1 MTNKFSLFCQKHL
14 LVLLCFAFVTTSL
27 SWADEKKTQWPAEIS
42 NKERIHVYKKINPAL
57 KKMRAEKRKVSVG
70 VFGGKLY
77 RGDVIKVGKTKFTIV
92 DYKGK
97 QHTIK
102 YNKIRT
108 SYLSKIIPSK
118 QQDGMVL
125 HSFGLISLH
134 EGEKKFAKIYFDR
147 AIKQKYSKSKEYASR
162 VADDLDSQREEFLAL
177 KEKEKQDELEAKEKA
192 REEKKQSRLAKER
205 SRIPNIKSLGSS
217 ELDVKANSFPGK
229 YTIFKF
235 GAPW

>member
-1 MTNKFSLFCQKHL
+1 MTNKLSLFCRKHL
-14 LVLLCFAFVTTSL
+14 LVLLCFAFVTTSW

-42 NKERIHVYKKINPAL
+42 SKERIHVYKQINPAL

-70 VFGGKLY
+70 AFNGKLY

-102 YNKIRT
+102 YNQIRA
-108 SYLSKIIPSK
+108 SYLSKIIPSRK
-118 QQDGMVL
+118 QDGMVL
-125 HSFGLISLH
+125 HAFGLISLH

-162 VADDLDSQREEFLAL
+162 VGSDLDSQRDELLAQ
-177 KEKEKQDELEAKEKA
+177 KEKERQEELEAEEKA
-192 REEKKQSRLAKER
+192 RAEKEKKRLEKER
-205 SRIPNIKSLGSS
+205 SRIANIASLGSS